1 MNAYFKKINISID
14 YKVYNFK
21 INKTV
26 SFFFLKFTK
35 IIEKI
40 ILTIDYLTLYAI
52 LIIVYA

>member
-1 MNAYFKKINISID
+1 MNAIFKKININID
-14 YKVYNFK
+14 YKIYKFK

-52 LIIVYA
+52 SIIVYA

>member
-1 MNAYFKKINISID
+1 MNAIFKKININID
-14 YKVYNFK
+14 YKIYNFK

-40 ILTIDYLTLYAI
+40 LTIDYLTLYAI
-52 LIIVYA
+52 SIIVYA